1 TDEHHRGKVVV
12 QHVISMA
19 KQLGITT
26 VAEGVETHE
35 QVHMLQMLG
44 CDVVQG
50 YFFSHPLQVAEYEA
64 LLIDDRLPSF

>member
-1 TDEHHRGKVVV
+1 
-12 QHVISMA
+12 
-19 KQLGITT
+19 
-26 VAEGVETHE
+26 
-35 QVHMLQMLG
+35 MLG